1 MSAQVIPTGHGWLPS
16 HLFVRSVF
24 YILPCVFVYLPYL
37 FSCPLM
43 ITMTATN
50 WAESVPVRNCL
61 FSQVLAPCVYPE
73 LLKEKSLPL
82 DVRHKAEKLVVEGA
96 WVRMINMN
104 SFDTDLG
111 HGISL
116 TATSG
121 WSIHFRFIPGYTTNQ
136 EKHHWGE
143 VVEGVHT
150 QKTSPSLV
158 VLRKLCQC
166 DGSASLSSILILSSG
181 TLLCCVLIVLFSVGF
196 CWFYTW
202 WPVEMGRLG
211 QACWPQRHSH
221 M

>member
-1 MSAQVIPTGHGWLPS
+1 MIDVSSGDPHRARMAPISFVCQVGVFYFTLCVCLPAVPVFMPTYDHNDSYKLSWICACQK
-16 HLFVRSVF
+16 LFVLSGLGAV
-24 YILPCVFVYLPYL
+24 CVP
-37 FSCPLM
+37 
-43 ITMTATN
+43 
-50 WAESVPVRNCL
+50 WAPQR
-61 FSQVLAPCVYPE
+61 
-73 LLKEKSLPL
+73 EKPSSGCQAQGGEACGEWM
-82 DVRHKAEKLVVEGA
+82 K
-96 WVRMINMN
+96 